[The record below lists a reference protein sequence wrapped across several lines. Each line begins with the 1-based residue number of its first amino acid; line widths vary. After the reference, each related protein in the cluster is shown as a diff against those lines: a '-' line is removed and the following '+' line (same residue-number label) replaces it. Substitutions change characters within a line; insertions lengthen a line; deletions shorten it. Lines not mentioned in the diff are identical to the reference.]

1 MATLDRRLQEGPGKV
16 TINYKSYLS
25 SLSRIQASIQ
35 EAWIRCEAIT
45 AVQRKG
51 VVSYPHLRKQ
61 YTSWIPHLFPLKKAC
76 FFLVLRLAQNS
87 FEIFHTRFL
96 DFTLDSS
103 WAVRHFTRCWSNLV
117 RRLPLLIQVARPHVV
132 TTRSLIVMNARD
144 AHTYTICTIND
155 MRGAHGGNVRK
166 GQHFDAPWVGIGGG
180 IVFTNIIM

>member
-1 MATLDRRLQEGPGKV
+1 MQTIPQHQLDTTPF
-16 TINYKSYLS
+16 S
-25 SLSRIQASIQ
+25 
-35 EAWIRCEAIT
+35 
-45 AVQRKG
+45 
-51 VVSYPHLRKQ
+51 
-61 YTSWIPHLFPLKKAC
+61 LKKRRG
-76 FFLVLRLAQNS
+76 FLVLRLAQIHS
-87 FEIFHTRFL
+87 RFHTRFL